1 MSTIDTNVPA
11 ATTEEVL
18 IDRSSISP
26 TTARKN
32 SLLQGTV
39 CTLQG

>member
-11 ATTEEVL
+11 SEEVL

-26 TTARKN
+26 TTERKN
-32 SLLQGTV
+32 SLLHGLH
-39 CTLQG
+39 LQG